1 MTIYATFENL
11 HHCCGVSEVGYF
23 SYTAGELTDGSL
35 ENIIQGIKDSGETGY
50 IVCTFIDDGV
60 CKDAYDFLCK
70 HTKLVSQTPPEIN
83 YVHAD
88 NKVFVAVF
96 NCKGKK

>member
-1 MTIYATFENL
+1 MTIYANLENL
-11 HHCCGVSEVGYF
+11 CYCCGVSEVGYF
-23 SYTAGELTDGSL
+23 SFTKHNIYDSL
-35 ENIIQGIKDSGETGY
+35 ENIIQYIKASEETGY

-70 HTKLVSQTPPEIN
+70 HTKLVSQTPPKIS
-83 YVHAD
+83 YVHAN

-96 NCKGKK
+96 DCKGK